1 MSSLQRLVKRV
12 VTPALVGR
20 LAARYLKFVW
30 ATNRWAAGAVD
41 PYEVAEGHMPA
52 IISMWHGQHLL
63 VPFVRRP
70 DHPSVSLVSRS
81 SDGEI
86 AATIVSDLGVR
97 AIRGSGAGARKTVKK
112 GGASALLGMVRALK
126 GGESVVLTADVP
138 KVARVCGAG
147 IIALARISGRP
158 IVPLAVVTSR
168 AWTVGSWD
176 RASIPLPFGRKIA
189 VASAPIYV
197 AADATPEALEA
208 ARVRVEAAM
217 VAVHA
222 EADAALGR
230 KAAPSA

>member
-1 MSSLQRLVKRV
+1 MSSLQRLLKRV
-12 VTPALVGR
+12 ATPTRVGH
-20 LAARYLKFVW
+20 LAARYLRFVW
-30 ATNRWAAGAVD
+30 STNRWADGAVD
-41 PYEVAEGHMPA
+41 PYSVAEGHMPA
-52 IISMWHGQHLL
+52 IIAMWHGQHFL

-86 AATIVSDLGVR
+86 AATIVSELGVR
-97 AIRGSGAGARKTVKK
+97 AIRGSGASGRKTASK
-112 GGASALLGMVRALK
+112 GGAGALLGMVRALK

-168 AWTVGSWD
+168 SLTARSWD
-176 RASIPLPFGRKIA
+176 KASIPLPFGRKIA
-189 VASAPIYV
+189 VASTPIYV
-197 AADATPEALEA
+197 AADATPEQLEE
-208 ARVRVEAAM
+208 ARLAVEAAL

-222 EADAALGR
+222 AADAALGR
-230 KAAPSA
+230 TTAPAA